1 MKNLIRLICL
11 SLILLTTYAT
21 AQITIDANT
30 IHVET
35 NNYKVQFDRG
45 VITQLHNK
53 LTAETYT
60 LSLDINRRPDFRAR
74 TGMLR
79 RGISTYDAR
88 IVEIQKVNPDQVEML
103 FRRGGNEIR
112 LLVGIDPDTEDLLI
126 SGDCVSDTPGASGM
140 QWGIENLDLSN
151 LRLIIPSEKR
161 QIVDAASGVKYR
173 NFRYPS
179 YSWEAQLAIIEAER
193 GGFYIRGTDKTFQ
206 FKELNYQ
213 SDADSFGLGFQTHN
227 HAPWDTLTSA
237 KSVTWRLNT
246 YAGDW
251 CIPAQIHRDWMEE
264 AFDPWKLSD
273 MPTWVGDIG
282 LVAVHSTLNKE
293 VLKLLAELVDPT
305 KTLLYLTDW
314 RKGGHD
320 VNHPDYSN
328 PHERFEGVLE
338 TAQEHGFR
346 VMLHVNVHNC
356 SPSHPLY
363 PEFKRF
369 QYRHPWNGE
378 LSGWLWDDIDHPQ
391 RNAHISLASSK
402 WRNLLVQEFKAV
414 WEKYKVDAF
423 FLDTTHYVVNDA
435 NGLIEE
441 TTSAE
446 GNVLIH
452 KELAAAMPGVVFS
465 GEHLHEVTF
474 FRESFTR
481 RGITQ
486 GPLHPINAFLFDPYT
501 LSHGGIGVPATHDPD
516 YRLYIDT
523 AESQGYLPTTWT
535 WAKEAFDIPLIQQ
548 VLSVAHHWQALGL
561 RPNVNCDWG
570 PNTLF
575 QYTTHTGETVTH
587 QRKPSG
593 AELILPNNDG
603 YERAYGVTQVQ
614 THRSL
619 PLWRAYNET
628 SLLGL
633 DPNRYY
639 FLDNAPR
646 DFSQVRVNSLSPDVY
661 VSETRVTD
669 HAALFRFESTDSD
682 QHTTVGFFLPT
693 PPVGSIPDTLRP
705 TGSGQYTVE
714 ADLSQPVVIFFGTLQ
729 QVSLPYNLREA
740 EFNVGLQ
747 FNGIFELGSIHDSGE
762 RWTQTVDNIQKEVIN
777 AVPPNYG
784 QTILQFPLLLPQAPS
799 TFSFSVGLHEG
810 CSSGVLFQVRL
821 NGQTYFEAF
830 KDTFDWTDGSI
841 SLSDFTNQ
849 PVLLE
854 LVTDPAQ
861 EGSGG
866 SDCDWVFWADLHITA
881 SPNPDANLDG
891 RINVLDLIVVAS
903 SFNEQPPGNPLADT
917 NKDGVVNLFDLV
929 FVVEH
934 LSQNA
939 AAPAQLA
946 FIESIPSSTKDV
958 IAAQR
963 ALTELEAIPNKTP
976 RIQLAIELLRHYLSI
991 ADQNV
996 KETKLLPNYP
1006 NPFNPDT
1013 WIPYQL
1019 SEVSTVNV
1027 KIYDVTG
1034 SLVRTIQV
1042 GHKPT
1047 GYYLTRDRAVYWD
1060 GRNERGESVS
1070 SGVYFYTLNTEN
1082 YTQTRRMVIVK

>member
-1 MKNLIRLICL
+1 MINPIRILIGVMLI
-11 SLILLTTYAT
+11 SLFTLTTAF
-21 AQITIDANT
+21 AEITIDGET

-35 NNYKVQFDRG
+35 DAYKVQFDRG
-45 VITQLHNK
+45 VITQVHNK
-53 LTAETYT
+53 LTDDTYT
-60 LSLDINRRPDFRAR
+60 LPLNTNRNPGFRAETGILGRQRSVWARHAR
-74 TGMLR
+74 TVETR
-79 RGISTYDAR
+79 KINPNQA
-88 IVEIQKVNPDQVEML
+88 EIQFQQ
-103 FRRGGNEIR
+103 GGNEIR
-112 LLVGIDPDTEDLLI
+112 LLIGIDPDTDDLLI
-126 SGDCVSDTPGASGM
+126 SGDCVSETSGVYGM

-151 LRLIIPSEKR
+151 LRLIIPSERR

-179 YSWEAQLAIIEAER
+179 YYWEAQLAIIEAER

-273 MPTWVGDIG
+273 MLAWVGDIG

-486 GPLHPINAFLFDPYT
+486 GPLHPISAFLFDPYT

-603 YERAYGVTQVQ
+603 YEHAYGVTQVQ

-619 PLWRAYNET
+619 PLWRAYSET

-682 QHTTVGFFLPT
+682 QQATVGFFLPT

-705 TGSGQYTVE
+705 IGSGHYTVE
-714 ADLSQPVVIFFGTLQ
+714 ADLSQPVVIFLAPFSQ
-729 QVSLPYNLREA
+729 INLPYNLREA
-740 EFNVGLQ
+740 QFNAGLQ
-747 FNGIFELGSIHDSGE
+747 LDGIFRLGSHYGSGDH
-762 RWTQTVDNIQKEVIN
+762 RIATIDDIYKETIF
-777 AVPPNYG
+777 AHPPNG
-784 QTILQFPLLLPQAPS
+784 QTILQFPLSLPQEPV
-799 TFSFSVGLHEG
+799 TISFSMGLEEG
-810 CSSGVLFQVRL
+810 CSKGVIFQVRL
-821 NGQTYFEAF
+821 NGQTHFETF
-830 KDTFDWTDGSI
+830 TDTFEWKEGTI
-841 SLSDFTNQ
+841 SLAAFAGQ
-849 PVLLE
+849 PLLLE
-854 LVTDPAQ
+854 LVTNPAADT
-861 EGSGG
+861 G
-866 SDCDWVFWADLHITA
+866 CDWAHWADLLITA
-881 SPNPDANLDG
+881 APNPDANLDG
-891 RINVLDLIVVAS
+891 RINVLDLITVAHS
-903 SFNEQPPGNPLADT
+903 LGQQPPSNPQADT
-917 NKDGVVNLFDLV
+917 NKDGVVNLLDLV
-929 FVVEH
+929 FVAEH

-939 AAPAQLA
+939 AAPSQLA
-946 FIESIPSSTKDV
+946 LIKSIPSTAKQV

-963 ALTELEAIPNKTP
+963 ALSELEAIPNKSHGV
-976 RIQLAIELLRHYLSI
+976 RLAIELLRHYLSI

-996 KETKLLPNYP
+996 KKTKLLPNYP

-1019 SEVSTVNV
+1019 SKGATVTV

-1034 SLVRTIQV
+1034 NLVRKINV
-1042 GHKPT
+1042 GHKST
-1047 GYYLTRDRAVYWD
+1047 GYHLTRERAVYWN
-1060 GRNERGESVS
+1060 GRNEKGESVS
-1070 SGVYFYTLNTEN
+1070 SGVYFYTLNTDT
-1082 YTQTRRMVIVK
+1082 YTQTRRMVILK

>member
-1 MKNLIRLICL
+1 MINTAYTLIVAM
-11 SLILLTTYAT
+11 LILIVSLFCLEA
-21 AQITIDANT
+21 ALAEITIDGET
-30 IHVET
+30 VHVET
-35 NNYKVQFDRG
+35 DAYKVQFDRG
-45 VITQLHNK
+45 VIAQFHNK

-60 LSLDINRRPDFRAR
+60 LSLDINRRPDFRAW

-140 QWGIENLDLSN
+140 QWGIENLDISN
-151 LRLIIPSEKR
+151 VRLVIPSERR
-161 QIVDAASGVKYR
+161 QIVDAASGFKSR

-179 YSWEAQLAIIEAER
+179 TYWEAQLAIIEAER

-213 SDADSFGLGFQTHN
+213 SDADSFGLGVRTHN

-264 AFDPWKLSD
+264 AFDPWRLSD
-273 MPTWVGDIG
+273 MPAWVGDIG

-314 RKGGHD
+314 REGGHD

-338 TAQEHGFR
+338 TARQHGFR

-369 QYRHPWNGE
+369 QYRHPNGE

-414 WEKYKVDAF
+414 WDKYKVDAF

-435 NGLIEE
+435 NGLIEGI
-441 TTSAE
+441 TSAE

-452 KELAAAMPGVVFS
+452 KELAQAMPGVVFS

-486 GPLHPINAFLFDPYT
+486 GPLHPISAFLFEPYT
-501 LSHGGIGVPATHDPD
+501 LSHGGIGVPSTNDPD
-516 YRLYIDT
+516 YRLYLDT

-548 VLSVAHHWQALGL
+548 VLSVARHWQVLGL
-561 RPNVNCDWG
+561 RPNINCDWG

-593 AELILPNNDG
+593 AELILPNDDG
-603 YERAYGVTQVQ
+603 YERVYDVTQVQ

-646 DFSQVRVNSLSPDVY
+646 DFSQLRINSLSPDVY
-661 VSETRVTD
+661 ISETRVTD
-669 HAALFRFESTDSD
+669 HAVLFRLESISSD
-682 QHTTVGFFLPT
+682 RQTTVGFFLPN
-693 PPVGSIPDTLRP
+693 PPVGNIPETLRHI
-705 TGSGQYTVE
+705 GSGHYTVE
-714 ADLSQPVVIFFGTLQ
+714 ADLSQPVVIFLAPFSQ
-729 QVSLPYNLREA
+729 INLPYNLREA
-740 EFNVGLQ
+740 QFNAGLQ
-747 FNGIFELGSIHDSGE
+747 LDGIFRLGSHYGSGDH
-762 RWTQTVDNIQKEVIN
+762 RTATIDDIYKETIF
-777 AVPPNYG
+777 AHPPNG
-784 QTILQFPLLLPQAPS
+784 QTILQFPLSLPQEPA
-799 TFSFSVGLHEG
+799 TISFSMGLEEG
-810 CSSGVLFQVRL
+810 CSKGVIFQVRL
-821 NGQTYFEAF
+821 NGQTHFETF
-830 KDTFDWTDGSI
+830 TDTFEWKEGTI
-841 SLSDFTNQ
+841 SLATFAGQ
-849 PVLLE
+849 PLLLE
-854 LVTDPAQ
+854 LVTDPAADT
-861 EGSGG
+861 G
-866 SDCDWVFWADLHITA
+866 CDWAHWADLHITA
-881 SPNPDANLDG
+881 TPNPDANLDG

-903 SFNEQPPGNPLADT
+903 SFNEQPPSNPLADT
-917 NKDGVVNLFDLV
+917 NKDGVVNIFDLV

-939 AAPAQLA
+939 AAPSQLA
-946 FIESIPSSTKDV
+946 LIESIPSTAKDV

-963 ALTELEAIPNKTP
+963 ALNELEAIPNKTP
-976 RIQLAIELLRHYLSI
+976 RVRLAIELLRHYLSI
-991 ADQNV
+991 VDRNV

-1019 SEVSTVNV
+1019 SEASTVTV

-1034 SLVRTIQV
+1034 SLVRTVNV
-1042 GHKPT
+1042 GHKPG
-1047 GYYLTRDRAVYWD
+1047 GYHLTRERAVYWD
-1060 GRNERGESVS
+1060 GRNQKGESVS
-1070 SGVYFYTLNTEN
+1070 SGVYFYTLITDDYTE
-1082 YTQTRRMVIVK
+1082 TRRMVIVK